1 MSYGAEFNPN
11 RLGLARRRR
20 GLTKRKLAEL
30 IGADV
35 RAVTAY
41 ESGEYKPERER
52 LLALAEKLHFPVQF
66 FVGTDVQEVTPD
78 VVSFRSMSKMTAGQ
92 RDAALGAGAVA
103 LMLNEWIEQ
112 RFELPAAQLPDLS
125 HDSSPAAAAADR
137 KSVV

>member
-41 ESGEYKPERER
+41 ESGGTSLKEKGSSLSLRNCTSQCSF
-52 LLALAEKLHFPVQF
+52 LLAR
-66 FVGTDVQEVTPD
+66 TY
-78 VVSFRSMSKMTAGQ
+78 R
-92 RDAALGAGAVA
+92 R
-103 LMLNEWIEQ
+103 
-112 RFELPAAQLPDLS
+112 
-125 HDSSPAAAAADR
+125 
-137 KSVV
+137 